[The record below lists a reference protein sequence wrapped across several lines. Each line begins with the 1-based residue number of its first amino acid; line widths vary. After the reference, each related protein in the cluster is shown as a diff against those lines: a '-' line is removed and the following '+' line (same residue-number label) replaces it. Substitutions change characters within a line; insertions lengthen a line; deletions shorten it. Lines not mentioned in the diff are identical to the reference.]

1 MLEGIMEEEHAS
13 AASLLLAWLRRVTL
27 LLLACGTFACGP
39 SIKGLRHDPSF
50 DYVSM
55 SADRIGVGG
64 VTSLVHETDDVDA
77 LRSQLSSM
85 LRLQML
91 DAKGAVDVTPTGV
104 FRSTLGGDAYGAL
117 LDEYRLNGQIDT
129 ATLAAWDSSFG
140 GACRYVVFARI
151 EDDIVKESSSSGEEH
166 DSGVQ
171 YAVTKLS
178 TTRKLTVAF
187 SVYDLHMAKSVWS
200 AHLTD
205 GQANTNKYRGA
216 PVPTS
221 NEESDDKKEK
231 KEEKSTVEE
240 IVVAVVEMLTAE
252 EMVYPEPP
260 TLTEVAERVFQGFA
274 KNLPEPPKK

>member
-1 MLEGIMEEEHAS
+1 MQEEPAS
-13 AASLLLAWLRRVTL
+13 AASRSAALRRLAL
-27 LLLACGTFACGP
+27 LSLALGAFGCGP
-39 SIKGLRHDPSF
+39 SVKGLRHDPSF
-50 DYVSM
+50 DYASM
-55 SADRIGVGG
+55 SADQIGVGG

-77 LRSQLSSM
+77 LRSQLASM

-91 DAKGAVDVTPTGV
+91 DAQGAVEVTPTGV

-117 LDEYRLNGQIDT
+117 LDEYRLNGQIDR
-129 ATLAAWDSSFG
+129 ATLAVWDSSFG

-166 DSGVQ
+166 DAGVQ

-178 TTRKLTVAF
+178 TTRTLTVAF
-187 SVYDLHMAKSVWS
+187 SIYDLHMTKSVWS

-205 GQANTNKYRGA
+205 GRANTNKYRGA

-221 NEESDDKKEK
+221 KEASGDKKEK

-260 TLTEVAERVFQGFA
+260 TLTEVAERVFRGFA
-274 KNLPEPPKK
+274 KNLPEAPKK